1 MPDRHLSLL
10 GFDFGLRQIGV
21 ASGQTLTGTASGV
34 TILRANEGAP
44 DWCEVEK
51 LLQQWRPNLV
61 VVGLPLNMD
70 GSESEL
76 SQRARKFARRIHG
89 RFGLNVT
96 MVDERL
102 TSKEAK
108 MLSREQSDKQDRT
121 KIDHIAAALIV
132 ESWLADP
139 NQGLPP

>member
-51 LLQQWRPNLV
+51 LLHQWRPNLV